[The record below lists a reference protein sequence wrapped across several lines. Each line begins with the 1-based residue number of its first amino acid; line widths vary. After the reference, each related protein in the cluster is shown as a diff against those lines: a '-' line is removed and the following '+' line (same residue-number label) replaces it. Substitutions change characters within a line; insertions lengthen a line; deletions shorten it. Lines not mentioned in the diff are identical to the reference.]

1 MNIGKLGFLLLIA
14 AVPAGFASAQKYRDS
29 KMTAIELMQLPEY
42 CHAQY
47 VDDKLSGNP
56 KYSIQGCGAYMNHYC
71 PGLVQLERAK
81 KVSAPRP
88 ERRENIRMAK
98 NNFNYTLVHMPQV
111 CWLRPYATD
120 AMERA
125 VAVEA
130 TIR

>member
-1 MNIGKLGFLLLIA
+1 
-14 AVPAGFASAQKYRDS
+14 
-29 KMTAIELMQLPEY
+29 
-42 CHAQY
+42 
-47 VDDKLSGNP
+47 
-56 KYSIQGCGAYMNHYC
+56 MNHYC

-81 KVSAPRP
+81 KLSAPRP
-88 ERRENIRMAK
+88 ERRENIRLAK

-111 CWLRPYATD
+111 CWLRPYAND